1 MKLKEY
7 MYYLIA
13 SEPVVIRD
21 ADIDEDTNPLRW
33 LEKCT
38 TFADKTL
45 IPKEVLNLEVRKFGG
60 DTYYPGNFCPEEDEW
75 LYDSY
80 EDWYGCVQFYV
91 EGFHEIKDKLKL
103 GDTVK

>member
-21 ADIDEDTNPLRW
+21 ADIDEDTSPLRW
-33 LEKCT
+33 FEKCT

-91 EGFHEIKDKLKL
+91 EGFQEIKDKLKL

>member
-7 MYYLIA
+7 LYYLVA
-13 SEPVVIRD
+13 NEPVTIAD
-21 ADIDEDTNPLRW
+21 AEVVEELNRRW
-33 LEKCT
+33 FEGVT

-45 IPKEVLNLEVRKFGG
+45 IPKEVLDLEVRKFGG
-60 DTYYPGNFCPEEDEW
+60 DTYFPGNFCPEEDEW

-91 EGFHEIKDKLKL
+91 EGYQKVKDKLKL
-103 GDTVK
+103 KEIVK

>member
-7 MYYLIA
+7 LYYLIA
-13 SEPVVIRD
+13 SEPVTIAD
-21 ADIDEDTNPLRW
+21 AEVVEELSRRW
-33 LEKCT
+33 FDGVT

-45 IPKEVLNLEVRKFGG
+45 IPKEALDLEVRKFGG
-60 DTYYPGNFCPEEDEW
+60 DTYFPSNFCSEEEEW

-91 EGFHEIKDKLKL
+91 EGYQKVKEKLKL
-103 GDTVK
+103 KEIVK